1 MSFEHCHVCKPPV
14 RHPGCHSDCSYYQ
27 EDLAKAKEYAAREGY
42 EEAKKMKWRPVY
54 MKIDYAHA
62 GIPEYIADSPTE
74 LAALCG
80 VGLSTISHSLAKQ
93 RKNPRA
99 RTLYACVWTRWS
111 DEDYQTYFVRGRKR

>member
-1 MSFEHCHVCKPPV
+1 
-14 RHPGCHSDCSYYQ
+14 
-27 EDLAKAKEYAAREGY
+27 
-42 EEAKKMKWRPVY
+42 MKWRPVY

-62 GIPEYIADSPTE
+62 GIHEYIADSPTE

-111 DEDYQTYFVRGRKR
+111 DEEYQTYFVRERKR